1 MLGAGG
7 GAGGGWRGGGGLEGG
22 WGDERS
28 ADKLVSCLGGFLISA
43 PPGPL
48 LPFRSV
54 FHLLLTS
61 SSSDRKSKKNVLIIR
76 EKIYE
81 SPPKLENVATFEEYE
96 VKSRGGWSVIGE

>member
-1 MLGAGG
+1 MGGCWALGEGMVVV
-7 GAGGGWRGGGGLEGG
+7 GGGLEGG

-54 FHLLLTS
+54 LHLLLTS
-61 SSSDRKSKKNVLIIR
+61 SFSERKKQKECSD
-76 EKIYE
+76 Y
-81 SPPKLENVATFEEYE
+81 P
-96 VKSRGGWSVIGE
+96 

>member
-1 MLGAGG
+1 MGGCWALGEGLVVVGG
-7 GAGGGWRGGGGLEGG
+7 GRGGLEGG

-61 SSSDRKSKKNVLIIR
+61 SYSDRNSKKNVLITR
-76 EKIYE
+76 EK
-81 SPPKLENVATFEEYE
+81 N
-96 VKSRGGWSVIGE
+96 

>member
-22 WGDERS
+22 GDERS

>member
-1 MLGAGG
+1 MGFFARSATCNKGCVCL
-7 GAGGGWRGGGGLEGG
+7 GGLEGG

-61 SSSDRKSKKNVLIIR
+61 SYSDRNSKKNVLITR
-76 EKIYE
+76 EK
-81 SPPKLENVATFEEYE
+81 N
-96 VKSRGGWSVIGE
+96 

>member
-7 GAGGGWRGGGGLEGG
+7 GVGGGWRGEGGLEGG

-61 SSSDRKSKKNVLIIR
+61 SSSDRKSEKNVLI
-76 EKIYE
+76 Y
-81 SPPKLENVATFEEYE
+81 P
-96 VKSRGGWSVIGE
+96 